1 MQKDKDAFNNS
12 NIKTAKEETAMRN
25 NMMNNCRMAMSRV
38 PGVDRDTLKDVLAMT
53 IRSHGSEETAV
64 TSTLLNE
71 RESIRSNFR
80 SWMSLH
86 I

>member
-1 MQKDKDAFNNS
+1 
-12 NIKTAKEETAMRN
+12 MRN
-25 NMMNNCRMAMSRV
+25 NMMNNCRRTMSRV

-53 IRSHGSEETAV
+53 QRSAGSEDAAITKE
-64 TSTLLNE
+64 LLGE
-71 RESIRSNFR
+71 VATTRSNFR